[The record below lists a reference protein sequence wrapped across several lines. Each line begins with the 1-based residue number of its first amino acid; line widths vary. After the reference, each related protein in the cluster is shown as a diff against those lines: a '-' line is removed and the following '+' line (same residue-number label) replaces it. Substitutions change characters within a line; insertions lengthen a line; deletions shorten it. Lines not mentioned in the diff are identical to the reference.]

1 MVVRRRIKGAADI
14 IVGRALAFGMAVAL
28 CCLPAT
34 QARANQWVLGDVEV
48 LDDYG
53 AYDPALGI
61 LVTLANPV
69 WGGGS
74 TSNGATVCTNRIRLA
89 VGQQGIT
96 DALQQ
101 RMYATLLSA
110 HLTQRKALLY
120 VDTVGPYC
128 SIQIVTF
135 GSGAR

>member
-14 IVGRALAFGMAVAL
+14 IVRRALAFGMAIGL

-34 QARANQWVLGDVEV
+34 QARANQWVLGDVQT
-48 LDDYG
+48 LWDYG
-53 AYDPALGI
+53 AYDPALGV
-61 LVTLANPV
+61 LVTLGNPE

-101 RMYATLLSA
+101 RMYSMLLSA
-110 HLTQRKALLY
+110 HLTQRKVLLY
-120 VDTVGPYC
+120 VDTVAPYC
-128 SIQIVTF
+128 SIQIVTL
-135 GSGAR
+135 GSGIQ

>member
-1 MVVRRRIKGAADI
+1 MRSLALR
-14 IVGRALAFGMAVAL
+14 VGLSLALLAS
-28 CCLPAT
+28 LPTSEA
-34 QARANQWVLGDVEV
+34 QANQWVLGDVEV

-53 AYDPALGI
+53 SYDPALGI

-74 TSNGATVCTNRIRLA
+74 TSNGPTTCTNRIRLA

-96 DALQQ
+96 DTLQQ

-110 HLTQRKALLY
+110 HLTQRKAQLY
-120 VDTVGPYC
+120 VETVGPYC
-128 SIQIVTF
+128 SIQIVTL
-135 GSGAR
+135 GSGIR

>member
-1 MVVRRRIKGAADI
+1 MSRLTELTAPRCRILMVGIAI
-14 IVGRALAFGMAVAL
+14 
-28 CCLPAT
+28 CLSCVPAT
-34 QARANQWVLGDVEV
+34 SAQANQWVLGDVEV

-53 AYDPALGI
+53 SYDPALGI
-61 LVTLANPV
+61 LLTLANPV

-74 TSNGATVCTNRIRLA
+74 TSNGASVCTNRIRLA

-110 HLTQRKALLY
+110 HLTQRKAQLY
-120 VDTVGPYC
+120 VETVGPYC
-128 SIQIVTF
+128 SIQIVTL
-135 GSGAR
+135 GSGIR